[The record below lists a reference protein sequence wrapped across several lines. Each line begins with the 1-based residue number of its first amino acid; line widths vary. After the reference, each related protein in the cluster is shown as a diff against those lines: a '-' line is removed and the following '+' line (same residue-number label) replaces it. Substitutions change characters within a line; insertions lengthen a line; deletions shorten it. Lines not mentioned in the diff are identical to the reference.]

1 MVLTESPSLRRDRSS
16 LDVHLEDIRRWL
28 ACLLFN
34 RQHDI
39 ERVEEQ
45 VMAQD
50 AGGDG
55 RQYGLA
61 VLFLELRIRELA
73 IAHKLTEQLRLG
85 RTGY

>member
-1 MVLTESPSLRRDRSS
+1 
-16 LDVHLEDIRRWL
+16 
-28 ACLLFN
+28 
-34 RQHDI
+34 
-39 ERVEEQ
+39 
-45 VMAQD
+45 MAQD

-61 VLFLELRIRELA
+61 VLVLELRIRELA

>member
-16 LDVHLEDIRRWL
+16 LDAHLEDIRRWL

-34 RQHDI
+34 CQHDI
-39 ERVEEQ
+39 ERIEQQ

-50 AGGDG
+50 TGGDG

-61 VLFLELRIRELA
+61 VLVLYLRIREL
-73 IAHKLTEQLRLG
+73 LLRTAYGAVATQG
-85 RTGY
+85 RGY